1 MTESRPSKAAME
13 LAWKVMACT
22 NEVTIGVLID
32 LALADLLEKAQAVAT
47 ACGAEYDEDRM
58 ELKEALEPWKDGK

>member
-1 MTESRPSKAAME
+1 MTESKPSNAAME

-32 LALADLLEKAQAVAT
+32 LALADLLEKARVVA
-47 ACGAEYDEDRM
+47 DECSGPEHMLND
-58 ELKEALEPWKDGK
+58 LAKALEPWKAGA